1 MIVRIGIERVLA
13 PNPGPFTGPGT
24 NTYVIGGER
33 SVVILD
39 PGPVDHGH
47 ADAILAKVGRRR
59 VESVIVTHT
68 HSDHA
73 PLANP
78 LAADL
83 GVPALGYAPGPDFD
97 PDVMLEHGGV
107 VAVAGENLVVV
118 HTPGHSDD
126 HLCFRLGDTLFT
138 GDHIMGGSSV
148 MVEDMGPYLASL
160 ERLRG
165 TGLRRLLPG
174 HGDPMDEP
182 EEVISW
188 YLAHRMERERQIID
202 SLRRGSTTVG
212 AIVEDVYRD
221 VDTDLHPLAA
231 RSVVAHLRKLESD
244 EIARREGEEWQ
255 SGVRLIDDARRDAD

>member
-1 MIVRIGIERVLA
+1 MIAGIGIERVLA

-47 ADAILAKVGRRR
+47 ADAILAKVGSRS
-59 VESVIVTHT
+59 VGSVIVTHT

-97 PDVMLEHGGV
+97 PDVMLAHGEV
-107 VAVAGENLVVV
+107 VAVAGEDLVVV
-118 HTPGHSDD
+118 HTPGHSED
-126 HLCFRLGDTLFT
+126 HLCFRLVDTLFT

-148 MVEDMGPYLASL
+148 MVEDMGPYLESL

-165 TGLRRLLPG
+165 AGLRRLLPG

-182 EEVISW
+182 EQVISW
-188 YLAHRMERERQIID
+188 YLAHRMERERQIIE
-202 SLRRGSTTVG
+202 SVRRGSATIG
-212 AIVEDVYRD
+212 AIVEDVYHD
-221 VDTDLHPLAA
+221 VDPALHPLAA

-244 EIARREGEEWQ
+244 EIARRDGDGWQ
-255 SGVRLIDDARRDAD
+255 SGVRLTVDVRPDAD